1 MRRAHH
7 LNAVLMPWGA
17 NKPSTR
23 LRQAEVAGTAG
34 WLSEVWGELLGRK
47 MHLTHVPKRMYF
59 SHFLILRMVV
69 VMKRDSGITDGWGK
83 YEILLCLAS
92 VSSNVFTGQTRSPA
106 FSYNHVS
113 VSCVLFHICGWIRPV
128 FHSDCLNSTA
138 DLCDTIYIYMYMIGV
153 WCVYIQID
161 RVICRQP
168 KVWQASRRK
177 MRSGQTSQTKKPHQ
191 TMSQRSFSLKA
202 QPNRRDGAQD
212 LSKQIY
218 RNVIKCKYTH
228 AWRYS
233 YI

>member
-1 MRRAHH
+1 MRKIWDFTVPRFR
-7 LNAVLMPWGA
+7 VLKRVYWTDQITCFFLQPRFSIVCFVPQLWLKQA
-17 NKPSTR
+17 SFPLR
-23 LRQAEVAGTAG
+23 LLEFYR
-34 WLSEVWGELLGRK
+34 
-47 MHLTHVPKRMYF
+47 
-59 SHFLILRMVV
+59 ILM
-69 VMKRDSGITDGWGK
+69 WH
-83 YEILLCLAS
+83 Y
-92 VSSNVFTGQTRSPA
+92 
-106 FSYNHVS
+106 
-113 VSCVLFHICGWIRPV
+113 
-128 FHSDCLNSTA
+128 
-138 DLCDTIYIYMYMIGV
+138 IYIYMYMIAV

-161 RVICRQP
+161 RVICGQP

>member
-1 MRRAHH
+1 MSQKGCTSATFWFLGWWLWWKGTQGSLMDEENMRF
-7 LNAVLMPWGA
+7 
-17 NKPSTR
+17 
-23 LRQAEVAGTAG
+23 
-34 WLSEVWGELLGRK
+34 
-47 MHLTHVPKRMYF
+47 Y
-59 SHFLILRMVV
+59 
-69 VMKRDSGITDGWGK
+69 
-83 YEILLCLAS
+83 CAS
-92 VSSNVFTGQTRSPA
+92 LPCPQNMFTGQTRSPA